1 MENSL
6 SSRKVGLNI
15 SSRTPFSSSLLP
27 CVGHRIEMQ
36 VFNMSV
42 ADFCKIQHGNR
53 AANSAAKHTRRER
66 RLVCGV
72 VTSFCAQSS
81 ALWPKASAGS
91 VAQGRFQRT
100 CACQLRAG
108 TATPE

>member
-1 MENSL
+1 
-6 SSRKVGLNI
+6 
-15 SSRTPFSSSLLP
+15 
-27 CVGHRIEMQ
+27 MQ

-53 AANSAAKHTRRER
+53 AANSAAKHTRCEQ

-91 VAQGRFQRT
+91 VAQGCFQRT
-100 CACQLRAG
+100 RACQLRAG